1 MKPSEEALFRP
12 ETIARRVHEL
22 AREVSADYA
31 DTPLVLIV
39 VLKGALPFAADL
51 MRALRI
57 PVTMD
62 VVRAR
67 CYVGTKPEGT
77 VECLAE
83 PTVDLRGK
91 RVLLVEDILDTGRT
105 AHAILKRLETFGPE
119 DVRFCTL
126 LDKPSRREV
135 EVDADYIGFEIGD
148 RFVVGYGMD
157 YEENFRALPGIHIL
171 E

>member
-77 VECLAE
+77 VEFLAE

-105 AHAILKRLETFGPE
+105 GHAILTRLATCGPE